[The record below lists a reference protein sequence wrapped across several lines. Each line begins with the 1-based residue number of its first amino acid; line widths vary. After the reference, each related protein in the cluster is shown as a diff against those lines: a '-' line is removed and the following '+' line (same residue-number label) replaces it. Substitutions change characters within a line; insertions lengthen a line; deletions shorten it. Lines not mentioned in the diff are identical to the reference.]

1 MRSRTAAATAVALS
15 TAAFLLVPAAV
26 PTATATAAA
35 AAAENR
41 PRISG
46 HRGAAGYAPENTLPS
61 FDKADALGID
71 WVETDVQRTRDGELV
86 LLHDRDL
93 RRTTNVESVF
103 PSRADRPVGD
113 FTAAELARLDAGSW
127 MGARFAG
134 TRIPT
139 LGQTLDRLDRNGQS
153 LLLEI
158 KQPDLHP
165 GIEGD
170 ILDVLARKGWLDGSH
185 VDHRLTVMS
194 FGTNAVRTIHRK
206 RPELK
211 TSVLVT
217 ARPSASAL
225 RGYAAY
231 ADQVNPDYRQVSGD
245 FVAAV
250 HALKGAHGK
259 PLETVPWV
267 VNTAS
272 AAREVAGWGADGMTS
287 DLPDVAARAL
297 G

>member
-1 MRSRTAAATAVALS
+1 MRSRTAAATSVALS
-15 TAAFLLVPAAV
+15 TAAVLLVPAAI
-26 PTATATAAA
+26 PTAT
-35 AAAENR
+35 AAENR

-61 FDKADALGID
+61 FDKADELGVD
-71 WVETDVQRTRDGELV
+71 WVETDVQRTRDGELI

-103 PSRADRPVGD
+103 PSRASRPVSD
-113 FTAAELARLDAGSW
+113 FTAAELALLDAGSW
-127 MGARFAG
+127 KDARFSG

-165 GIEGD
+165 GIEGA
-170 ILDVLARKGWLDGSH
+170 ILDVLARKGWLDGDH
-185 VDHRLTVMS
+185 VDHRLIVMS

-211 TSVLVT
+211 TSVLVS

-259 PLETVPWV
+259 PLETIPWV
-267 VNTAS
+267 INTAS
-272 AAREVAGWGADGMTS
+272 AARTVAGWGADGMTS

>member
-1 MRSRTAAATAVALS
+1 MRSRTAAVTSVALS
-15 TAAFLLVPAAV
+15 TAAALLVPAA
-26 PTATATAAA
+26 AQTATAA
-35 AAAENR
+35 EVR
-41 PRISG
+41 PRVSG

-61 FDKADALGID
+61 FDKADALGVD
-71 WVETDVQRTRDGELV
+71 WVETDVQRTRDGELI

-93 RRTTNVESVF
+93 RRTTNVETVF
-103 PSRADRPVGD
+103 PSRANRAVGD

-127 MGARFAG
+127 KGAPFAG

-139 LGQTLDRLDRNGQS
+139 LSQTLDRLDRNGQN

-170 ILDVLARKGWLDGSH
+170 ILDVLARKGWLDENH
-185 VDHRLTVMS
+185 VRNRLTVMS
-194 FGTNAVRTIHRK
+194 FGTNSVRTIHQK
-206 RPELK
+206 RPDLM
-211 TSVLVT
+211 TSVLVSS
-217 ARPSASAL
+217 RPSLSAL
-225 RGYAAY
+225 RGYATY

-245 FVAAV
+245 FVATV

-259 PLETVPWV
+259 RLETVPWV

-272 AAREVAGWGADGMTS
+272 AARTVAGWGVDGMTS
-287 DLPDVAARAL
+287 DLPDVVDKAL

>member
-1 MRSRTAAATAVALS
+1 MRSRTAAATTVALS
-15 TAAFLLVPAAV
+15 TAALLLVPAAV
-26 PTATATAAA
+26 PAATAAA
-35 AAAENR
+35 DGNR

-71 WVETDVQRTRDGELV
+71 WVETDVQRTRDGELI

-103 PSRADRPVGD
+103 PSRADHPVSD

-139 LGQTLDRLDRNGQS
+139 LAGTLDRLDRNGQS

-170 ILDVLARKGWLDGSH
+170 ILAVLARKGWLDGGH
-185 VDHRLTVMS
+185 VDHRLIVMS
-194 FGTNAVRTIHRK
+194 FGTNSVRTIHLK

-211 TSVLVT
+211 TSVLVS
-217 ARPSASAL
+217 ARPSAAAL
-225 RGYAAY
+225 RGYATY

-259 PLETVPWV
+259 PLETIPWV
-267 VNTAS
+267 INTAS
-272 AAREVAGWGADGMTS
+272 AARTVAAWGADGMTS